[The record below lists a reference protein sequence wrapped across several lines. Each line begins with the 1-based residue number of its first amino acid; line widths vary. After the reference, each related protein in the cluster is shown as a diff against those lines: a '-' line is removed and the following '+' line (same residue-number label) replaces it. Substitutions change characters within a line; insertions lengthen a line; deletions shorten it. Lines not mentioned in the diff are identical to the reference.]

1 MKIINPLYLVPI
13 ALLIVLGPFVF
24 TFWGTSFSTSMQD
37 WAHFGTYFAGMLTP
51 VAGLAIFWQMYEKRK
66 SDDSDK
72 KLRKIEKTKDL
83 IERHIS
89 LYDELVETR
98 YRGKIV
104 KLIPLR
110 QIQKGLVEKSIIP
123 SNIPNK
129 SYIMNK
135 KDDLIYFHLMLISG
149 NLDDLSFHLKEL
161 QDHTLI
167 RGIFFEY
174 QILAGA
180 LAQNGW
186 LDNSFNLYS
195 GDIWNMKGKRGSK
208 MAAEADKGTQS

>member
-89 LYDELVETR
+89 LYDELVETKYNTTFVR
-98 YRGKIV
+98 FKS
-104 KLIPLR
+104 LR
-110 QIQKGLVEKSIIP
+110 QIKMGLVEKNIIS
-123 SNIPNK
+123 SNIPSK
-129 SYIMNK
+129 SDVMNLK
-135 KDDLIYFHLMLISG
+135 YDLIYFHLMLISG

-180 LAQNGW
+180 LAQKGW

-208 MAAEADKGTQS
+208 MAAEADKGAQS